1 VRRRRLVVVCSLALV
16 VFALASAARAK
27 LSDAVVTAF
36 RGKIVLTRGA
46 VAAGANDAETIAKLQ
61 AAQLR
66 ELSGTSTDDGLSWRF
81 HYTAFLKK
89 VGNLGLKLQFFS
101 GEKDRR
107 FATASAIPV
116 LDPQSEVVQGDFAVG
131 ESQGLE
137 RGKAYVIQLVND
149 KGELVAKTSAIF
161 K

>member
-1 VRRRRLVVVCSLALV
+1 VLVVLVLATGV
-16 VFALASAARAK
+16 VAEAK
-27 LSDAVVTAF
+27 LSDAVLAAF
-36 RGKIVLTRGA
+36 RGKIVLSRGP
-46 VAAGANDAETIAKLQ
+46 VAEGASDADTIAKLQ

-66 ELSGTSTDDGLSWRF
+66 ELTGTSTDDGLSWRF
-81 HYTAFLKK
+81 HYAAFLKK
-89 VGNLGLKLQFFS
+89 VGNLGLKLQFVS

-116 LDPQSEVVQGDFAVG
+116 LDPQSGVVQGDLSVG